1 MYIDVNKVLND
12 AQDSTAVMFDKT
24 QEQEISTKAIE
35 KCLDNPDTYTIVRD
49 NHVKKFL
56 VDKVL
61 NYIKNV
67 NREDIEQIVKTQ
79 YEVYKHEEFNE
90 LIILFLD
97 YEISKKIT
105 EFHKGIKVISF
116 VYDSFLSNRNQSFFE
131 LEKNKL
137 TTSDFKD
144 AIRTAMNYSDDEYL
158 IEIKTKSLEEEP
170 VVYYKGELMN
180 VDNFTG
186 LDYGFR
192 YEDEIQGKHYLNIEL
207 DDKDGLSKIIKH
219 L

>member
-35 KCLDNPDTYTIVRD
+35 KCLDNPDTYAVVRD

-56 VDKVL
+56 VDKAL
-61 NYIKNV
+61 NYIENA
-67 NREDIEQIVKTQ
+67 NREEIEQVVKTQ
-79 YEVYKHEEFNE
+79 YEIYKHEEFNE
-90 LIILFLD
+90 LIVLFLD
-97 YEISKKIT
+97 YETSKKIT

-116 VYDSFLSNRNQSFFE
+116 VYDSFLSNKNQSLFE

-137 TTSDFKD
+137 TANDFKN
-144 AIRTAMNYSDDEYL
+144 AIRTVLDYKDDSYL
-158 IEIKTKSLEEEP
+158 IEIKAKALDEEP
-170 VVYYKGELMN
+170 EVYYKGKKMN
-180 VDNFTG
+180 VDNYTG

-192 YEDEIQGKHYLNIEL
+192 YEDEYQGKHFLNIQL
-207 DDKDGLSKIIKH
+207 DDEDGTSKLVKH

>member
-1 MYIDVNKVLND
+1 MYIDVNEVLND

-56 VDKVL
+56 VDKAL
-61 NYIKNV
+61 NYIENI
-67 NREDIEQIVKTQ
+67 NREEIEQVVKTQ
-79 YEVYKHEEFNE
+79 YEIYKHEEFNE
-90 LIILFLD
+90 LIVLFLD
-97 YEISKKIT
+97 YETSKKIT

-116 VYDSFLSNRNQSFFE
+116 VYDSFLSNRNQSLFE

-137 TTSDFKD
+137 TANDFKN
-144 AIRTAMNYSDDEYL
+144 AIRTVLDYKDDSYL
-158 IEIKTKSLEEEP
+158 IEIKAKALNEEP
-170 VVYYKGELMN
+170 EVYYKGKKMN
-180 VDNFTG
+180 VDNYTG

-192 YEDEIQGKHYLNIEL
+192 YEDEYQGKHFLNIQL
-207 DDKDGLSKIIKH
+207 DDEDGTSKLVKH